1 MNITLQTLGKII
13 SDKINLGHKLKDISL
28 KNYTYSNV
36 IQYINFQKNTYTRN
50 KVYSDNNIDI
60 FILSWYPDSKSPIH
74 NHPKNGCILKV
85 LFGQLQEHKYL
96 TNKKYI
102 INNISKNKQS
112 YLDDTIGTHQ
122 IIALLPT
129 VSLHIYSPS
138 GFYD

>member
-1 MNITLQTLGKII
+1 MFIQELRRCVIDCDSQSPNQLQ
-13 SDKINLGHKLKDISL
+13 D
-28 KNYTYSNV
+28 V
-36 IQYINFQKNTYTRN
+36 IQYINFQKNTYTRS

-85 LFGQLQEHKYL
+85 LFGKLQEHRYL
-96 TNKKYI
+96 NNKKYI
-102 INNISKNKQS
+102 IIGASKNNQS
-112 YLDDTIGTHQ
+112 YIDDTIGTHQ